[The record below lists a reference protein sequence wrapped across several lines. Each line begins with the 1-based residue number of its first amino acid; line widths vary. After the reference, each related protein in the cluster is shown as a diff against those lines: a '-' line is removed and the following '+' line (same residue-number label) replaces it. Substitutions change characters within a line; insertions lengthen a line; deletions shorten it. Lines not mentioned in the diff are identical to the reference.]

1 MLRKLLKYDFKEIG
15 RLLFPILLGIL
26 VLSVVGRI
34 LFETRLF
41 EALPEIIQVLS
52 IVAYAVVILA
62 CFIGAPIYFII
73 FYYRGLYSNRGYITH
88 TLPVSTHQKLLSK
101 LITSCVLELVSFLVC
116 GFSVL
121 LLFIDKG
128 TLANIR
134 RGLADIGTHFKAA
147 TDMSFSLFVVL
158 TILLMIVSLI
168 AQLLM
173 FYASVTL
180 GQHLFRQHKIIG
192 SIVGYLIINFAMQII
207 YSLVMISF
215 GMTSTMTEFV
225 PNANS
230 IIAIYGISG
239 CMCLLQAAVFY
250 FLCYYLMEKKLNLS

>member
-1 MLRKLLKYDFKEIG
+1 MLGKLLKYDFKESG
-15 RLLFPILLGIL
+15 RLLFPILLGVL

-41 EALPEIIQVLS
+41 DALPAVIQVLS
-52 IVAYAVVILA
+52 IIAYVVVIMI
-62 CFIGAPIYFII
+62 CFLGAPIYFII
-73 FYYRGLYSNRGYITH
+73 FYYRGFYSNRGYITH
-88 TLPVSTHQKLLSK
+88 TLPVSTHQKLISK

-121 LLFIDKG
+121 LLFLEKG
-128 TLANIR
+128 TIAYIR
-134 RGLADIGTHFKAA
+134 RGIADIGTHFKAA
-147 TDMSFSLFVVL
+147 TNMSFSLFVVL
-158 TILLMIVSLI
+158 TILLMVVSLI

-173 FYASVTL
+173 FYASVSL

-192 SIVGYLIINFAMQII
+192 SIVGYLIINFAMQIL
-207 YSLVMISF
+207 SSMVMVVF
-215 GMTSTMTEFV
+215 LRTSTMTEFV

-239 CMCLLQAAVFY
+239 CMCLLQAAIFY
-250 FLCYYLMEKKLNLS
+250 FLCFYLMDKKLNLS